1 MKSICQMGK
10 FAYHFVAQ
18 TECGSNNCNQTCY
31 VDPTEGEK
39 CQCRSGYT
47 LGMDGE
53 SCNGLLIMWI
63 YRIWCI
69 NCEAHSVFV

>member
-1 MKSICQMGK
+1 MGK

-18 TECGSNNCNQTCY
+18 TECRSKKCNQTCY

-39 CQCRSGYT
+39 CQCRNGYT

-53 SCNGLLIMWI
+53 SCNGLLIM
-63 YRIWCI
+63 
-69 NCEAHSVFV
+69 